1 MVSAVPLL
9 PLAEEGKTRRM
20 DERELT
26 ILHVEDDAL
35 LAHLVKKTF
44 ERFGFRGE
52 MLSAGSASDALGLL
66 RERAR
71 NRKPVSLILSDMQLP
86 DGSGLDL
93 IQEVK
98 SDPAWCMT
106 PVIVLSHEVGEGIIN
121 EAYALGA
128 NSYVPKA
135 TASKNI
141 QGSLQSIYNYWLEN
155 AKLPQAGPRDRL
167 QEALERAIGFRTRTG
182 AFYLHLASAFAGSPE
197 ESAFWLDR
205 ALNEGNLSNLLAFFR
220 NKVREQDA
228 PPDMIDRLDGMQLK
242 AKNALAAA
250 ENHLSAVPSL
260 LPVLAYRMA
269 LDISDALDED
279 VFAEALGVLFPASAI
294 ATSALKARAAAQME
308 DLASYIWARTTDE
321 GLRQKTNALLD
332 LSRRLRSDG

>member
-1 MVSAVPLL
+1 
-9 PLAEEGKTRRM
+9 M
-20 DERELT
+20 DEKELT

-35 LAHLVKKTF
+35 LAHLVKKAF

-52 MLSAGSASDALGLL
+52 MLSAGSVSDALGLL
-66 RERAR
+66 HERAR
-71 NRKPVSLILSDMQLP
+71 NRKPVSLIISDMQLP

-93 IQEVK
+93 IHEVK
-98 SDPAWCMT
+98 SDPAWCRT
-106 PVIVLSHEVGEGIIN
+106 PVIVLSHDVGEGVIN
-121 EAYALGA
+121 DAYALGA
-128 NSYVPKA
+128 NSYLPKA
-135 TASKNI
+135 SGSKNI

-167 QEALERAIGFRTRTG
+167 QEALERAIGFRTRT
-182 AFYLHLASAFAGSPE
+182 AEFYLRLARGSADSPE

-228 PPDMIDRLDGMQLK
+228 PPGMIDRLDGMQQK
-242 AKNALAAA
+242 VRSALAAA
-250 ENHLSAVPSL
+250 EEQVSAVPSL
-260 LPVLAYRMA
+260 VPALAYRMA
-269 LDISDALDED
+269 LAIADALDEG
-279 VFAEALGVLFPASAI
+279 VFAEALGVLFPASAP
-294 ATSALKARAAAQME
+294 ATTALKARAAAQME
-308 DLASYIWARTTDE
+308 DLASYIWARTADE